1 MPGYEGYLNEKV
13 VALPEILQAGGY
25 ETFMSGK
32 WHLGMTKERSP
43 TARGFERSV
52 GMLAGCCNHYA
63 YEPPGSYAFF
73 LFKQCHLNWLA
84 KFIQCP

>member
-1 MPGYEGYLNEKV
+1 MCILRLFTGMPGYEGYLNEKV
-13 VALPEILQAGGY
+13 VALPEILQQGGY

-32 WHLGMTKERSP
+32 WHLGSTKEHSP

-63 YEPPGSYAFF
+63 YEPPGS
-73 LFKQCHLNWLA
+73 
-84 KFIQCP
+84 